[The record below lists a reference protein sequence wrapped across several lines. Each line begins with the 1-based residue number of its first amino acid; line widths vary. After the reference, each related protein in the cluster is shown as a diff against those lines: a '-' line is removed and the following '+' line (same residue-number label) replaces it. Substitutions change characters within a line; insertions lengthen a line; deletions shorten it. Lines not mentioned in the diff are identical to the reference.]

1 MVVCYR
7 SAAPVSYRPF
17 SGKVRSRAVGD
28 IFREVDEELKQERYE
43 KLWRAYGKYVIAG
56 AVVVVAAV
64 AGWKAWESHQTEQRY
79 AEGQKFAA
87 AAALM
92 QEGKAADASAAFSAL
107 ATDAGSGYGILARFY
122 QASIVAQGG
131 DAEGAITIYDAI
143 AADGSVPESMQD
155 LATVLGALQA
165 LRVPSIDAA
174 AIEVKIQPMS
184 GAGQAYRHIALEVL
198 ALTAQRAGDM
208 DKALASYRA
217 IVDDAASPPGIRA
230 RASQM
235 LNILGAS

>member
-1 MVVCYR
+1 M
-7 SAAPVSYRPF
+7 
-17 SGKVRSRAVGD
+17 GD

-43 KLWRAYGKYVIAG
+43 KLWRSYGKYVIVG

-64 AGWKAWESHQTEQRY
+64 AGWKAWESYQTDQRY
-79 AEGQKFAA
+79 AEGKRFAA
-87 AAALM
+87 AVELM
-92 QEGKAADASAAFSAL
+92 QDGKSGEASAAFSAL
-107 ATDAGSGYGILARFY
+107 AADAGSGYGILARFY
-122 QASIVAQGG
+122 QASLVAKGG
-131 DAEGAITIYDAI
+131 DAAGAIGIYDGI
-143 AADGSVPESMQD
+143 ADDGSVPGSMRD
-155 LATVLGALQA
+155 LAVVLGAFQA

-174 AIEVKIQPMS
+174 TIEAKIQPMS
-184 GAGQAYRHIALEVL
+184 AAGKTYRHIALEIL

-208 DKALASYRA
+208 DKARANYRA